1 MFIDESQG
9 RSIFKAVMP
18 HVFSHTATDG
28 SYFQRYNTAAYLE
41 GITSDT
47 KRVTAKHSR
56 SGHLH
61 NVCHIYVDS
70 TLRYHFVQYHNPLTS
85 CNILHLFPSCCPYRT
100 IYVSANF

>member
-9 RSIFKAVMP
+9 RSIFKAVTP
-18 HVFSHTATDG
+18 HPFLHTHSATDG
-28 SYFQRYNTAAYLE
+28 SHFQRYNTEAYLE
-41 GITSDT
+41 GITRDR
-47 KRVTAKHSR
+47 KRETAKHSR

-85 CNILHLFPSCCPYRT
+85 C
-100 IYVSANF
+100 